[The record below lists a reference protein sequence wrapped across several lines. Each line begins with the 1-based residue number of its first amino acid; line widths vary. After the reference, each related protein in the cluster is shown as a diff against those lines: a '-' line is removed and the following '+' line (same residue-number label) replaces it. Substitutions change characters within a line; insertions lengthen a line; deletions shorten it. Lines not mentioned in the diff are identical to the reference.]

1 MMEWTRERAGH
12 AIALHKK
19 YFILLSLL
27 MARYTAWTW
36 KAPGRTSIKGKL
48 YVYTKRTELKIQT
61 QKIDIIFL
69 VKTFE

>member
-1 MMEWTRERAGH
+1 MEWTREYAGH

-36 KAPGRTSIKGKL
+36 KAAGRTSIKGEPVCL
-48 YVYTKRTELKIQT
+48 YKMK
-61 QKIDIIFL
+61 
-69 VKTFE
+69 